1 MIRLP
6 EIRWAHIVT
15 AVISGVLFSLSFR
28 LNQFFDAQFVYAAGI
43 SLLFL
48 PAGVKLLA
56 VLVGRL
62 PAIIG
67 LLVVGIYLGMG
78 IWPDKP
84 MSSIVYFAVVS
95 LMTYPIAAFSLMRW
109 LHIRQDLSN
118 LRYHHIVWLSLAAS
132 VLNGVA
138 HNWLYLSQGVTL
150 SEELWQKSAAM
161 AFGDFMGCFVVV
173 ALFHATMGVLHN
185 LRKHTHTTEP

>member
-1 MIRLP
+1 MRLP
-6 EIRWAHIVT
+6 EVRWTHIAT
-15 AVISGVLFSLSFR
+15 AVTSGILFSLSFR
-28 LNQFFDAQFVYAAGI
+28 LNQFFDALFVYSAGI

-67 LLVVGIYLGMG
+67 LLVVGIYLGAG

-84 MSSIVYFAVVS
+84 MSSIVYFAFVS
-95 LMTYPIAAFSLMRW
+95 LMTYPIAAFGLMRL
-109 LHIRQDLSN
+109 LHIQDDLSN

-132 VLNGVA
+132 VLNGVV
-138 HNWLYLSQGVTL
+138 HNLLYLTQDVTV
-150 SEELWQKSAAM
+150 SEDLWRKSAAM
-161 AFGDFMGCFVVV
+161 ALGDFMGCFVVV
-173 ALFHATMGVLHN
+173 ALFHTAMSVLRSTGHS
-185 LRKHTHTTEP
+185 TQSD

>member
-1 MIRLP
+1 MQLP
-6 EIRWAHIVT
+6 EVRWSHIAT
-15 AVISGVLFSLSFR
+15 AVASGILFSLSFR
-28 LNQFFDAQFVYAAGI
+28 LNQFFDEQFVYSAGI

-62 PAIIG
+62 PAILG
-67 LLVVGIYLGMG
+67 LLLVSIYLGFG

-84 MSSIVYFAVVS
+84 LSSVVYFAVVS
-95 LMTYPIAAFSLMRW
+95 LMTYPIAAFGLMRL
-109 LHIRQDLSN
+109 LHIRHDLSN
-118 LRYHHIVWLSLAAS
+118 LRYHHIVLLSLAAS

-138 HNWLYLSQGVTL
+138 HNWLYLTQGVTA
-150 SEELWQKSAAM
+150 SEELWLKSAAM

-173 ALFHATMGVLHN
+173 AMFHAIMRVL
-185 LRKHTHTTEP
+185 RRAQRSTT

>member
-1 MIRLP
+1 MQLP
-6 EIRWAHIVT
+6 EVRWSHLVT
-15 AVISGVLFSLSFR
+15 AAASGLLFSLSFR

-62 PAIIG
+62 PAILG
-67 LLVVGIYLGMG
+67 LLVVGIYLGAG

-95 LMTYPIAAFSLMRW
+95 LMTYPIAAFGLMHL
-109 LHIRQDLSN
+109 LHIQRDLSN

-132 VLNGVA
+132 VLNGVV
-138 HNWLYLSQGVTL
+138 HNWLYWTQGVTA

-161 AFGDFMGCFVVV
+161 ALGDFMGCFVVV
-173 ALFHATMGVLHN
+173 ALFHATMNVL
-185 LRKHTHTTEP
+185 RSVRHTPPTD

>member
-1 MIRLP
+1 MWLP
-6 EIRWAHIVT
+6 EVRWTHIAVAVT
-15 AVISGVLFSLSFR
+15 SGILFSLSFR
-28 LNQFFDAQFVYAAGI
+28 LNQFFDALFVYSAGI

-67 LLVVGIYLGMG
+67 LLVVGIYLGAG

-84 MSSIVYFAVVS
+84 MSSVVYSAFVS
-95 LMTYPIAAFSLMRW
+95 LMTYPIAAFGLMHL

-132 VLNGVA
+132 VLNGVV
-138 HNWLYLSQGVTL
+138 HNWLYLTQGVTA
-150 SEELWQKSAAM
+150 SDELWQKSAAM
-161 AFGDFMGCFVVV
+161 ALGDFMGCFVVV
-173 ALFHATMGVLHN
+173 ALFHATMSL
-185 LRKHTHTTEP
+185 LRNPRSNTQID